1 MESQFTKKLFVHI
14 GALLSIVIVSAAF
27 WVIYNTL
34 QTISLGEIKV
44 HLQGFPPES
53 LILAFMITVTSYFAI
68 TGYDVIALD
77 HIRRKIPYSQAATA
91 AFLASVFGNNIGFAI
106 LTGTSIRYRIYSLI
120 GLSTM
125 EVAAISS
132 LCALTTILGMSVI
145 FAIAMVLQS
154 AKTVQ
159 TALPFSP
166 LILQYSGW
174 IILSVI
180 LGYIVY
186 SKNQPLTIKLG
197 NWSIKLPASD
207 TIIKQILLATANLSL
222 VAMLIYVLLPSGTDV
237 SYLAFLG
244 VFALALIA
252 GSASNVPGGI
262 GVFESVVLL
271 GLPEISPAAL
281 LASILMF
288 RIIYYLTPLAFAS
301 ILFSYHEMTR
311 KKEQIEG
318 IQNTTFDIFHEFG
331 PQIQS
336 MLVLLAGIILLLSGS
351 IPIGFDRELLVY
363 QIPLSIVELSHI
375 LGATAGLGLFIAA
388 RGISRR
394 LHSAFW
400 LAVVLL
406 ITGIV
411 TSLCKGLGFRE
422 ASALFLILSLLWYSR
437 AQFYRKASLFKEGFP
452 VEWVTLLSVT
462 LITTIWLGLFSFKG
476 IEYSAGL
483 WTQVGFDADYSRF
496 LRSTL
501 FVLVIGAVITAINL
515 LRPDPL
521 PQRPEADVL
530 ERIRSILTNTR
541 DVRSNLVLLGD
552 KRILFSPSENSFLMY
567 QIYGKSWAVLG
578 NPVGNQAEFSDLVW
592 SFRALCDR
600 YGGWPVFHLVDG
612 NQLSLYKDFNLS
624 FEHLGDDALIP
635 LKNFSFSE
643 SLTPE
648 LQKTYQQLQT
658 MGSEFEIL
666 EGDALD
672 SLMPELEAVSNSWL
686 TTPDNNEHGFSS
698 GFFDSFYIRNFA
710 CAVIRLNHR
719 VIAFAVILE
728 TSEQQEVGV
737 DLMRFDQQAPVN
749 IMDFLMIELIQL
761 KKQQGYQR
769 VNLGL
774 APPSKDLDHSL
785 APLLNR
791 VGEFM
796 YQSTQTANTMD
807 NYAHRQRM
815 EMYHPVWS
823 PKYLVSPG
831 GTKTNRI
838 LRDLTRLSFPKTT
851 QIRSESTET

>member
-34 QTISLGEIKV
+34 QTISLADIKT
-44 HLQGFPPES
+44 HLNEFPLEAI
-53 LILAFMITVTSYFAI
+53 ILALMITATSYFAI
-68 TGYDVIALD
+68 TGYDVIALH
-77 HIRRKIPYSQAATA
+77 HIKRKIPYSQAATA

-125 EVAAISS
+125 EVAAVSS
-132 LCALTTILGMSVI
+132 LCALTTMLGMSVI

-180 LGYIVY
+180 LGYIIY
-186 SKNQPLTIKLG
+186 SKNRPLTINLG
-197 NWSIKLPASD
+197 KWSIRLPAST
-207 TIIKQILLATANLSL
+207 TIATQILLATANLSL
-222 VAMLIYVLLPSGTDV
+222 VAMLIYVLLPSGTNV

-244 VFALALIA
+244 VFSLALIA

-271 GLPEISPAAL
+271 GLPEISPASL

-288 RIIYYLTPLAFAS
+288 RIIYYLTPLVFAS
-301 ILFSYHEMTR
+301 ILFTYHEIMR
-311 KKEQIEG
+311 KKEDIEG
-318 IQNTTFDIFHEFG
+318 IQDSTFDILHEFG
-331 PQIQS
+331 PQILS
-336 MLVLLAGIILLLSGS
+336 MLVLLTGIILLLSGS
-351 IPIGFDRELLVY
+351 IPIGFDRELLVLH
-363 QIPLSIVELSHI
+363 IPLSIVELSHI
-375 LGATAGLGLFIAA
+375 LGAAAGLGLFIAA

-400 LAVVLL
+400 LAIVLL
-406 ITGIV
+406 TTGII
-411 TSLCKGLGFRE
+411 TTLLKGLGFRE
-422 ASALFLILSLLWYSR
+422 AIALSLILILLWFAR
-437 AQFYRKASLFKEGFP
+437 VQFYRKASLFEEGFP

-483 WTQVGFDADYSRF
+483 WTQVGFDDDYSRF
-496 LRSTL
+496 LRSIL
-501 FVLVIGAVITAINL
+501 FVFGIGSVITAINL

-521 PQRPEADVL
+521 PQRPETDVL

-567 QIYGKSWAVLG
+567 QIYGKTWAVLG

-600 YGGWPVFHLVDG
+600 YGGWPVFYLVDR

-624 FEHLGDDALIP
+624 FEHIGDDALIP
-635 LKNFSFSE
+635 LKNFSLSH
-643 SLTPE
+643 SLAPE
-648 LQKTYQQLQT
+648 LQKIYQQLHT
-658 MGSEFEIL
+658 TGLEFEIV

-672 SLMPELEAVSNSWL
+672 LLMPELEAVSNNWL
-686 TTPDNNEHGFSS
+686 MISDNNEQGFSS
-698 GFFDSFYIRNFA
+698 GFFDAYYLRNFE
-710 CAVIRLNHR
+710 CAVVRLNHR
-719 VIAFAVILE
+719 IIAFAVILE

-737 DLMRFDQQAPVN
+737 DLMRFDQQAPAS

-774 APPSKDLDHSL
+774 APPSKDLDHPL

-791 VGEFM
+791 AGEFM
-796 YQSTQTANTMD
+796 YQSTQTADTVD
-807 NYAHRQRM
+807 NYAHRQWM
-815 EMYHPVWS
+815 ELYHPVWT

-851 QIRSESTET
+851 QIRSDANET